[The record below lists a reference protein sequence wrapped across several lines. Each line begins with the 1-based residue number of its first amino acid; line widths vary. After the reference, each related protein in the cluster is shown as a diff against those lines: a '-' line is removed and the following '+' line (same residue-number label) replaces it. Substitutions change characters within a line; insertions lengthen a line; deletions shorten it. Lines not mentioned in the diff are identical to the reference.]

1 MAGERGP
8 GVIEE
13 TIQIHDKKQFEI
25 KLGYPF
31 TGEEGAK
38 VYDVETYFFFP
49 NNLGINRYTYTREDF
64 YNSTQIYVRLQTPVV
79 LLRNMAAGKDSP
91 LEKLKDAIEGLF
103 ATESAGEDEKSFA
116 DYEYQLKMFCCIFKS
131 AVRDHVQFISRK
143 KHDLNSRNTSLR
155 QQDFKDLVDKY
166 LAGIN
171 ATVTAFR
178 SLRTLVNVPTRNK
191 EIFSV
196 FLFGDEYLSLLI
208 EYYTY
213 GLIQVINRL
222 DFSEKESFNP
232 RLLALIKTELDYR
245 RANNYPSIPSINST
259 NEEFLFRSSVLKKFM
274 GNVLFLTTKFKHE
287 GELLEQIAFALAA
300 GIAMMFATTAVFFA
314 QAAYS
319 TVSTPLFLVLVI
331 SYMFKDRIKE
341 FIRTYLGAKLRTRLF
356 DHKRKIYFNAK
367 QKLGWCRESFVFL
380 KSEKLPRTIV
390 KLRAKDH
397 ITEVENDWVGE
408 KVILY
413 RKQVKILN
421 RQFRSIHHDYPV
433 NSIVDIMRLNV
444 SRFLTR
450 MDNSKTP
457 IYVCDSKGCQRIF
470 GNRVYH
476 VNMIMK
482 HSGNGRVVYRRF
494 RLVLNQ
500 NGIKRIE
507 EVTIDTN

>member
-1 MAGERGP
+1 M
-8 GVIEE
+8 IEE
-13 TIQIHDKKQFEI
+13 TIQIHDKNQFEI

-31 TGEEGAK
+31 RGEEQAK
-38 VYDVETYFFFP
+38 VYDVETYLFFP

-64 YNSTQIYVRLQTPVV
+64 YSSIQTYVRLQTPVV
-79 LLRNMAAGKDSP
+79 LLRSMAAGADSP
-91 LEKLKDAIEGLF
+91 LAKLRTAIEAVF

-116 DYEYQLKMFCCIFKS
+116 GYEYQLKMFCCIFKS
-131 AVRDHVQFISRK
+131 AVRDHVQFISRRQQ
-143 KHDLNSRNTSLR
+143 NPSSRNKNFR
-155 QQDFKDLVDKY
+155 GQDVKDLVDKY
-166 LAGIN
+166 LAGIHD
-171 ATVTAFR
+171 TVAAFR
-178 SLRTLVNVPTRNK
+178 RLRTRVNVPARNK
-191 EIFSV
+191 EIFSI
-196 FLFGDEYLSLLI
+196 FLFGDEYLSLLV

-213 GLIQVINRL
+213 DLIQVIGRL
-222 DFSEKESFNP
+222 DFSEKEALNS

-245 RANNYPSIPSINST
+245 RANSYPSIPSMDST

-274 GNVLFLTTKFKHE
+274 GNVLFLQTKFKHE
-287 GELLEQIAFALAA
+287 GEVLEQFAFALAA
-300 GIAMMFATTAVFFA
+300 GISMMFATSAVFFA
-314 QAAYS
+314 QTAYA

-331 SYMFKDRIKE
+331 SYMFKDRIKD
-341 FIRTYLGAKLRTRLF
+341 IVRNYLGSKLRTRLF

-367 QKLGWCRESFVFL
+367 QELGWCKESFGFL
-380 KSEKLPRTIV
+380 KNEKLPRTIV

-397 ITEVENDWVGE
+397 ITEIENEWVGE
-408 KVILY
+408 KVLLY

-457 IYVCDSKGCQRIF
+457 IYVCDTNGCQRIF

-476 VNMIMK
+476 VNMVMK

-507 EVTIDTN
+507 EVAIDTD